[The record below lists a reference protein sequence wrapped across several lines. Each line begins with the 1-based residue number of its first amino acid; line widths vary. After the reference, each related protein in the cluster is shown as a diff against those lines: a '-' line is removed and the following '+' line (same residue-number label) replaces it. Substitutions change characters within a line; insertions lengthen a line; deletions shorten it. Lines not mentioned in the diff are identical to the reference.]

1 MADTLTVHVN
11 ADGPHSVS
19 ADAAGFETTG
29 SFALVLENAGSPA
42 HVHVRLDDA
51 LRRVAALG
59 DTNHYVDRNATTIVD
74 VSVADGPRPV
84 SGTITVF
91 TGYGSESVDVPV
103 RIEEPS
109 ETSEG
114 VAVGETL
121 AQKPDPTTGSSAETL
136 LVPGAVAATGV
147 LSAALALVFLHGLV
161 ALFVAGVALV
171 GAVAMAGFLLRAT

>member
-1 MADTLTVHVN
+1 MADTLTVRVN

-19 ADAAGFETTG
+19 ADASDFETTG
-29 SFALVLENAGSPA
+29 SFSLVLDNDGSPA

-51 LRRVAALG
+51 LRRVAALD

-74 VSVADGPRPV
+74 IEILDGPRPV
-84 SGTITVF
+84 SGTLTVF
-91 TGYGSESVDVPV
+91 TGYGSESVEVPV

-114 VAVGETL
+114 VAVGEDL
-121 AQKPDPTTGSSAETL
+121 AHKPSREPDASPETL
-136 LVPGAVAATGV
+136 VVPGVVAATGV
-147 LSAALALVFLHGLV
+147 LSAALALVFLTGVV

-171 GAVAMAGFLLRAT
+171 GGLAMAGFLLRAT